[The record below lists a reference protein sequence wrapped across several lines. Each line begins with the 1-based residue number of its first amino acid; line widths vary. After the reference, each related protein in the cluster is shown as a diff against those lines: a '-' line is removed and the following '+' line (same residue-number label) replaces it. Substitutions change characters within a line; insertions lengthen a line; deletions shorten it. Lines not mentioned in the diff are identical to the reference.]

1 MVTFAVCR
9 GGYAIADTTST
20 AGGGDSSTH
29 PQCQQQHGSG
39 AASLRFS
46 LQSGYSA
53 HAHSLK
59 PRTWLSSAF
68 ASMAIAHAIHVG
80 PPNGVPEEGSIVSQA
95 SVPLFSLAR

>member
-1 MVTFAVCR
+1 MVTFSVCR
-9 GGYAIADTTST
+9 GGFAIADNTTS

-29 PQCQQQHGSG
+29 QQCQQHGSG
-39 AASLRFS
+39 SAGLRFS
-46 LQSGYSA
+46 LQNGYNA
-53 HAHSLK
+53 HANSK
-59 PRTWLSSAF
+59 PHTWLSSAF